1 MKEKREEKR
10 KVDKQKKKRE
20 KERTDKIKTTN
31 VGVLGLWDIHGLKA
45 GRPCLANELP

>member
-10 KVDKQKKKRE
+10 KVDKQKKRE